1 MKIELT
7 KEELATLKR
16 ALYPYTDDYYT
27 ALEKATK
34 EERLIME
41 KDAEQKMNL
50 LYKVVELEK
59 NQK

>member
-7 KEELATLKR
+7 KEELTTLKR

-50 LYKVVELEK
+50 LYKVIELEK
-59 NQK
+59 K